1 MSHTPNEL
9 VDIFPDKSEKIHQ
22 LKQDSGEF
30 AKLFEDYHELTRKI
44 HRGETDVEPMD
55 DFHLEDL
62 RKQRLQILD
71 RVSPLLN
78 K

>member
-9 VDIFPDKSEKIHQ
+9 IDMFPDHADKIHE
-22 LKQDSGEF
+22 LKTENGEF
-30 AKLFEDYHELTRKI
+30 SQIFDEYHEVTREI

-62 RKQRLQILD
+62 RKRRLQMLD
-71 RVSPLLN
+71 RVTSIL

>member
-9 VDIFPDKSEKIHQ
+9 IDMFPDQADKIHD
-22 LKQDSGEF
+22 LKTENGEF
-30 AKLFEDYHELTRKI
+30 ARIFDEYHEVTREI
-44 HRGETDVEPMD
+44 HRGETNVEPMD

-62 RKQRLQILD
+62 RKKRLQMLD
-71 RVSPLLN
+71 RVSAIL

>member
-9 VDIFPDKSEKIHQ
+9 NDIFPDKVEKIHQ
-22 LKQDSGEF
+22 LKQESGEF
-30 AKLFEDYHELTRKI
+30 AKLFDDYHELAREI
-44 HRGETDVEPMD
+44 HRGETNIEPMD

-62 RKQRLQILD
+62 RKRRLQILD
-71 RVSPLLN
+71 RVTPLL